1 MVGQMGLPAALCQF
15 AILLRR
21 LFPSRTT
28 LSPSGDDP
36 AILCPDCPALGVR
49 EAQGEPKGIGHCLW
63 IVERSQE
70 PVPTGLD
77 PLPDGWEVATDRD
90 GPGRHSFEKA
100 VRRPVMI
107 GDRDTH
113 LGSAEE
119 GKHLTRR
126 AFSRDN
132 DLVPQLVM
140 FDRAPESRIV
150 GGVDEHHTHTGIEV
164 GRQEGQC
171 LKQDLIAHVR
181 TTAPC
186 IHDKAV
192 TGPRQITELRC
203 QSPIL
208 SHARKVNTA
217 PTRQDGRWGGWPE
230 PTGPSQVDVA
240 LAVGKQ

>member
-1 MVGQMGLPAALCQF
+1 MHHQL
-15 AILLRR
+15 AIFLRR
-21 LFPSRTT
+21 MFASRTAF
-28 LSPSGDDP
+28 SPGGDDP
-36 AILCPDCPALGVR
+36 AVLRLDRAALGVG
-49 EAQGEPKGIGHCLW
+49 ETQGEPKGIGHCKW

-70 PVPTGLD
+70 PVSTWLD
-77 PLPDGWEVATDRD
+77 PLPNGWEIATDRD

-113 LGSAEE
+113 LGSTEE
-119 GKHLTRR
+119 GKYLLRR
-126 AFSRDN
+126 AFPHDN
-132 DLVPQLVM
+132 DLAPQPVM

-164 GRQEGQC
+164 ARQEGQC
-171 LKQDLIAHVR
+171 IKQDFVAHVR
-181 TTAPC
+181 TTAPR

-192 TGPRQITELRC
+192 AGPRQITEMRC

-208 SHARKVNTA
+208 LCHARKVNTA
-217 PTRQDGRWGGWPE
+217 STRQDGRWGGWPE
-230 PTGPSQVDVA
+230 PIGPSQVDVA